1 MIIRG
6 ILFFCLL
13 AIFSWVLMTQF
24 NVPFGTVS
32 YFENHGFLLLVFLTF
47 FPRLTLLFS
56 SIATGGILWW
66 VSWLFFP
73 RILVAVLAT
82 FAYFQTN
89 PILVTISWLVA
100 LGGESVEKRSLKHS
114 RVVVRRFGGHRVPG
128 QDPIRKADA
137 IDVDYKKL

>member
-13 AIFSWVLMTQF
+13 AIISWVLMTQF

-56 SIATGGILWW
+56 SIATGGFLWW
-66 VSWLFFP
+66 ISWLFFP

-100 LGGESVEKRSLKHS
+100 LGGESVEKRSLQNS
-114 RVVVRRFGGHRVPG
+114 RVVIRRFGGTRVAG

>member
-6 ILFFCLL
+6 LLFFLIL
-13 AIFSWVLMTQF
+13 AAVSWVLMTQF
-24 NVPFGTVS
+24 NVPFGNIS
-32 YFENHGFLLLVFLTF
+32 YFENHGFLLLVLLTF

-56 SIATGGILWW
+56 SIASGGILWW
-66 VSWLFFP
+66 FSWLFFP
-73 RILVAVLAT
+73 RILIAVLAT

-89 PILVTISWLVA
+89 PILVTVAWLVA
-100 LGGESVEKRSLKHS
+100 LGGESAEKQTIRHS
-114 RVVVRRFGGHRVPG
+114 RVVVHNFRGPRVGG